1 MKREEWEGK
10 AKRIVSLI
18 TERLKDDWRFQKAD
32 YNWTGWSHVDFS
44 MCSTECPNFRFITGE
59 VDIDK
64 LDDSIADEFVERW
77 NSEYSHEAID
87 SLNEFVRNILR
98 WGCG

>member
-1 MKREEWEGK
+1 MIGVFKK
-10 AKRIVSLI
+10 QI
-18 TERLKDDWRFQKAD
+18 
-32 YNWTGWSHVDFS
+32 
-44 MCSTECPNFRFITGE
+44 ITGQGG
-59 VDIDK
+59 VTLIFQCTPLSVQTSDSFDIDK